1 MAIAKLMRN
10 RQGGPADMKVYKRIL
25 LIDNEPDFVESLR
38 MTLAAKAHQVVTAKN
53 RTEAEQMVGNEH
65 FDALVLGTL
74 VPRGD
79 AFAFHQWLK
88 RNPRTQDLPLLVI
101 DARPERRLLEGWR
114 RDEGMQLESD
124 DYVAKPVEPA
134 MLVPRIERLFE
145 EATERIKVLVVDDH
159 TVVREG
165 IRAVLTLQ
173 RDIDV
178 VGEAVDGRD
187 GVEKTRQL
195 MPDVVLMDIVMPV
208 LSGLEATKQIS
219 KERPQ
224 SKVLILTQYDDK
236 ENQLTTR
243 EAGAWG
249 FIPKRAA
256 SAQLLDGIR
265 SVFRGKPFHVAAAA
279 A

>member
-1 MAIAKLMRN
+1 
-10 RQGGPADMKVYKRIL
+10 MKVYNRIL
-25 LIDNEPDFVESLR
+25 VVDNEADFAESLR

-53 RTEAEQMVGNEH
+53 RAQAEEIVSNEH
-65 FDALVLGTL
+65 FDALVLGTIT
-74 VPRGD
+74 PRGD
-79 AFAFHQWLK
+79 AFAFYQWLK
-88 RNPRTQDLPLLVI
+88 RNPRTKDLPFLVI

-114 RDEGMQLESD
+114 RDEGMQLEAD

-134 MLVPRIERLFE
+134 MLVPRIERLLE
-145 EATERIKVLVVDDH
+145 EAAERIRVLVVDDH

-173 RDIDV
+173 RDIEV

-208 LSGLEATKQIS
+208 MSGLEATKQIQ

-224 SKVLILTQYDDK
+224 SKVLILTQYDDR
-236 ENQLTTR
+236 ENQLTTK

-265 SVFRGKPFHVAAAA
+265 SVFRGKPFHEAGAAA
-279 A
+279 